1 MAIFERI
8 EGEAED
14 EEKAATGE
22 EVVTQVESAIGPGG
36 DRVRQPTGRATM
48 GVSATGPPQG
58 TGSQPPLD
66 GQGASSEYLTASPTL
81 RGSVLPSKLNL
92 KRVSAPPSDESET
105 IPLKNSV
112 DAATST
118 EGVTQG
124 ENRGQHLT
132 KHAPGCITVTGVTQ
146 GTVSQNLVD
155 GHEKSEGPTKS
166 PRPHCSLY
174 TDEDIERMKRRIE
187 ELELLNADL
196 KQRLEEAKLQLKFND
211 AITHP
216 KNEIPDGLNI
226 CHGIFICSNESGYEK
241 LEKKL
246 AHADSKIIHVVSVHG
261 RTIWLNVRRSR
272 YGRQA
277 RKKDRS
283 SPEFDF
289 RRLTPLGKIILL
301 GIIED
306 IYRLHRRGFCLDGRF
321 TLQSFYWTDEKKI
334 KLDPSLK
341 LIAVSTEGRKSCMI
355 NDYHRIHE
363 IIMQIL
369 LLCKETAS
377 EDLEQLLDL
386 LKCTDPVDVED
397 IIRYNVSL
405 MTEIAKRSHFITLYD
420 RWRQMEAQEQ
430 EMEEGKGKPTEAEG
444 SETKIPNSKK
454 VLKFI
459 PTSSINSDGS
469 VEDWSNFVYLNDH
482 VKLVYDRRCQKTGYG
497 KLYGAKELLVV
508 WQNALTHILED
519 SLAEGK
525 LEFYDEDV
533 VNMLEFVLPGV
544 FNLFQKGMHSI
555 GHEELPHLMRIM
567 RM

>member
-1 MAIFERI
+1 MSFNFYAFFFQ
-8 EGEAED
+8 
-14 EEKAATGE
+14 TWSLF
-22 EVVTQVESAIGPGG
+22 VQ
-36 DRVRQPTGRATM
+36 
-48 GVSATGPPQG
+48 
-58 TGSQPPLD
+58 
-66 GQGASSEYLTASPTL
+66 
-81 RGSVLPSKLNL
+81 
-92 KRVSAPPSDESET
+92 
-105 IPLKNSV
+105 
-112 DAATST
+112 
-118 EGVTQG
+118 
-124 ENRGQHLT
+124 
-132 KHAPGCITVTGVTQ
+132 
-146 GTVSQNLVD
+146 
-155 GHEKSEGPTKS
+155 
-166 PRPHCSLY
+166 LY
-174 TDEDIERMKRRIE
+174 TDEDIERMKRRIQ

-196 KQRLEEAKLQLKFND
+196 KQRLEEAELQLKVND
-211 AITHP
+211 GFTHP
-216 KNEIPDGLNI
+216 EHKIPDGLNT
-226 CHGIFICSNESGYEK
+226 CHDIFICSNESGYEK

-246 AHADSKIIHVVSVHG
+246 VHADSKIIHVVFVHG
-261 RTIWLNVRRSR
+261 RPVKKLVKELKVRHSL
-272 YGRQA
+272 YVPPQA

-321 TLQSFYWTDEKKI
+321 TLESFYWTDEKKI
-334 KLDPSLK
+334 KLDPCLK
-341 LIAVSTEGRKSCMI
+341 LIAVPAEGRKSCMI

-377 EDLEQLLDL
+377 KDLEQLLDL
-386 LKCTDPVDVED
+386 LKCNDPVDVED

-420 RWRQMEAQEQ
+420 RWRQMEAQE
-430 EMEEGKGKPTEAEG
+430 EKMEEGKAKPTEAEG

-459 PTSSINSDGS
+459 PTSIRNSDGS
-469 VEDWSNFVYLNDH
+469 EEDWSNLVDFNDH
-482 VKLVYDRRCQKTGYG
+482 VKLVYDRRCLLTGKG
-497 KLYGAKELLVV
+497 KLYGAKEVLLV
-508 WQNALTHILED
+508 WRNALTHMLED

-525 LEFYDEDV
+525 IEFFDEDV
-533 VNMLEFVLPGV
+533 INMLELVLPGV